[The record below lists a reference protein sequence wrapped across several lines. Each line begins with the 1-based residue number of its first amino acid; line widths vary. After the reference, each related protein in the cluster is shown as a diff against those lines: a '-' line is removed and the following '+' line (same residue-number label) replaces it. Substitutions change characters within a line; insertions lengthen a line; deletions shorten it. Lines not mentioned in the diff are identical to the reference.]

1 LILFQI
7 SKYVVIIKV
16 LYHGLSKPP
25 AQNTIFKIHFL
36 TNF

>member
-1 LILFQI
+1 MILFQI

-16 LYHGLSKPP
+16 LYRGLIKQTT
-25 AQNTIFKIHFL
+25 QNTIFKIHFL